1 MLEMSM
7 QKDPREKR
15 GLSRR
20 KFFKAGMLSGLV
32 PLLVGK
38 SRSFA
43 QTHEHSESGALIFF
57 SPYQAAVVEAATA
70 RIIPGDANDPGAREA
85 GVVHYIDG
93 ALAGAYAEHQGVY
106 RHGISAMDSYAERK
120 FRKNF
125 LELTEVQQDQV
136 LRDMEQ
142 GKAAGFTHPSAL
154 EFFTLLHQHTIE
166 GMFSD
171 PVYGGNK
178 GAAGW
183 KLIGF
188 PGAQYAY
195 STEEMRADADL
206 SKKQVVTLKDLY

>member
-1 MLEMSM
+1 M

-20 KFFKAGMLSGLV
+20 TFFKAGMLSGLV

-38 SRSFA
+38 GRSFA
-43 QTHEHSESGALIFF
+43 QIHKHPESGALIFF

-70 RIIPGDANDPGAREA
+70 RIIPGDENDPGAREA
-85 GVVHYIDG
+85 GVVQYIDR

-106 RHGISAMDSYAERK
+106 RHGIRAMDSYAERK

-136 LRDMEQ
+136 LQDMEQ
-142 GKAAGFTHPSAL
+142 GKAAGFTHPSAR

-195 STEEMRADADL
+195 SAEEMRADADL
-206 SKKQVVTLKDLY
+206 SKKQIVTLKDLY